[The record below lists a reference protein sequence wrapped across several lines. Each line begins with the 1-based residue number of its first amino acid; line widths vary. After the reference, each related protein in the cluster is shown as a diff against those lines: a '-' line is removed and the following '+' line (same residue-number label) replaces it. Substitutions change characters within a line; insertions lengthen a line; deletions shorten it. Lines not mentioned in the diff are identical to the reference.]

1 MAQDQKQEQIIE
13 AAIKGFAHFGVGK
26 TTMNEIAG
34 DLSISKALLYY
45 YFPDKNSLYAAVLMH
60 IFKITS
66 EHTNQLLA
74 KEQDP
79 IKMMHIFL
87 ERRTEYIIKYYN
99 IIEFLKRFNQANL
112 PKNLEELF
120 SLLRRKELNRITA
133 IIEKG
138 RQLKVF
144 LIEDVEKTAE
154 LYHDF
159 LEGYRTS
166 FFAQNPSIFPE
177 KEQFLA
183 ILEKEKAFSAIFFK
197 GLSK

>member
-1 MAQDQKQEQIIE
+1 MSQDHKQEQIIE
-13 AAIKGFAHFGVGK
+13 AAIKRFAHFGVGK

-66 EHTNQLLA
+66 EHTNQLLE
-74 KEQDP
+74 KEKNP
-79 IKMMHIFL
+79 LKMMHIFL

-99 IIEFLKRFNQANL
+99 IIAFLKSFTHTNL

-120 SLLRRKELNRITA
+120 THLRRKELSRITS

-138 RQLKVF
+138 RQQKVF
-144 LIEDVEKTAE
+144 LIKDVEKTAE

-166 FFAQNPSIFPE
+166 FFAHNPSIFPE
-177 KEQFLA
+177 KEQFQA
-183 ILEKEKAFSAIFFK
+183 ILEKEKAFSDIFFK
-197 GLSK
+197 GLSV

>member
-1 MAQDQKQEQIIE
+1 MSQDHKQEQIIE
-13 AAIKGFAHFGVGK
+13 AAIKRFAHFGVGK

-66 EHTNQLLA
+66 EHTNQLLE

-79 IKMMHIFL
+79 LKMMHIFL

-99 IIEFLKRFNQANL
+99 VIAFLKSFTHANL

-120 SLLRRKELNRITA
+120 THLRRKELNRITS

-138 RQLKVF
+138 RQQKVF
-144 LIEDVEKTAE
+144 LIKDVEKTAE

-166 FFAQNPSIFPE
+166 FFAHNPSIFPE
-177 KEQFLA
+177 KEQFQA
-183 ILEKEKAFSAIFFK
+183 ILEKEKAFSDIFFK
-197 GLSK
+197 G

>member
-13 AAIKGFAHFGVGK
+13 AAIKRFAHFGVGK

-45 YFPDKNSLYAAVLMH
+45 YFPDKNSLYAAVLLH

-66 EHTNQLLA
+66 EQTNQLLE

-79 IKMMHIFL
+79 VKMMHIFL
-87 ERRTEYIIKYYN
+87 QRRTEYIIKYYN
-99 IIEFLKRFNQANL
+99 IVEFLKRFNQANL
-112 PKNLEELF
+112 PKNLQELF
-120 SLLRRKELNRITA
+120 SHLRQKELNRITA

-138 RQLKVF
+138 RQQKVF
-144 LIEDVEKTAE
+144 QIKDVEKTAE

-166 FFAQNPSIFPE
+166 FFSQHPSIFPE

-183 ILEKEKAFSAIFFK
+183 ILEKEKAFSEIFFK
-197 GLSK
+197 GLSS

>member
-1 MAQDQKQEQIIE
+1 
-13 AAIKGFAHFGVGK
+13 
-26 TTMNEIAG
+26 MNEIAG

-45 YFPDKNSLYAAVLMH
+45 YFPDKNSLYAAVLLH
-60 IFKITS
+60 ISQLTT
-66 EHTNQLLA
+66 ELTDQLLA
-74 KEQDP
+74 KETDP
-79 IKMMHIFL
+79 VKMMHLFL

-120 SLLRRKELNRITA
+120 SELRGKELKRITS

-138 RQLKVF
+138 RQQKVF
-144 LIEDVEKTAE
+144 LIEDAAKTAE

-166 FFAQNPSIFPE
+166 FFAQHPSIFPE
-177 KEQFLA
+177 KEHFLA
-183 ILEKEKAFSAIFFK
+183 ILEKEMAFSDIFLN
-197 GLSK
+197 GLGR